1 MIEDKLWLFSTMRKK
16 DKSTDCVL
24 KGVYTNWCQG
34 GTKLF
39 SRHHVVMS
47 PALLLKVLPFIV
59 FLFVRDFFFSSGGKI
74 LFDS

>member
-24 KGVYTNWCQG
+24 KGVYTNWCQKRRNK
-34 GTKLF
+34 TFL
-39 SRHHVVMS
+39 VMS

-59 FLFVRDFFFSSGGKI
+59 FLFVRDFFFASGGKI